1 MFRCPT
7 ERDKL
12 TENTLSDRV
21 FARDRV
27 PAMTPFIFLLAA
39 FEIPAVEKVL
49 IECKS
54 APSRGIS
61 ASRFKIEHEAF
72 LSQQRSHHSDI
83 PSDKADKGG

>member
-7 ERDKL
+7 EREKL

-39 FEIPAVEKVL
+39 FEILAVGKVL

-54 APSRGIS
+54 ALSRGIS